1 MNKKTIFDSVQDI
14 FRDIFDKDT
23 LIISYK
29 TSSEDIEH
37 WDSLNH
43 ILLIN
48 AVQEEFNIK
57 ISLEEMQL
65 VNDVSTLLD
74 VIKKKIY

>member
-1 MNKKTIFDSVQDI
+1 MILDSVQEI

-29 TSSEDIEH
+29 TSPEDIEH

-43 ILLIN
+43 ILLLSAI
-48 AVQEEFNIK
+48 QEEFNIE
-57 ISLEEMQL
+57 IGLEEMQL
-65 VNDVSTLLD
+65 VNDVSTLLNI
-74 VIKKKIY
+74 IKNKI